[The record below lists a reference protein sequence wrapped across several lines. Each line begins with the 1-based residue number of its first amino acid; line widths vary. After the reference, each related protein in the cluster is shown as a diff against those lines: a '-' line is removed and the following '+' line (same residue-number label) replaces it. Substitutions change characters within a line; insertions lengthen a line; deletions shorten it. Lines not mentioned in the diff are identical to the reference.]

1 MEVPLFCAILWGG
14 MWFLERRRGLK
25 AAIASFFLL
34 FFIQVPGVA
43 QFLQLDSFTAQ
54 IGQTLIVN
62 TYTEDSEGEPV
73 QGSDV
78 SPLRLTIGGGARFRF
93 SGPWRAS
100 VWLHLWSQEYLETP
114 EGPVVPTQIETGSAA
129 GESLAKTLGIML
141 GLPFFYEWQPPG
153 TPGFSFG
160 GGLSPTF
167 VFRLPYAG
175 IDGAEPD
182 GVRSYYLSALR
193 FFYPETMV
201 YGEYQ
206 FTDSV
211 RLGLTVRALWPIYNA
226 WDGEDTSFLD
236 ETLLS
241 FLFGVRLIP

>member
-1 MEVPLFCAILWGG
+1 MEGLLFCVILWGD
-14 MWFLERRRGLK
+14 MWFLERRRGLT
-25 AAIASFFLL
+25 AVTLSILYL
-34 FFIQVPGVA
+34 FFVQVPGVA
-43 QFLQLDSFTAQ
+43 QFLELDSFTAH

-62 TYTEDSEGEPV
+62 TYTEDADGDPV

-78 SPLRLTIGGGARFRF
+78 SPLRLTIGGGARFRL

-129 GESLAKTLGIML
+129 GESLAKTLGIMF
-141 GLPFFYEWQPPG
+141 GFPFFYDWQPAG

-160 GGLSPTF
+160 GGFSPTF
-167 VFRLPYAG
+167 VFRIPYAG

-182 GVRSYYLSALR
+182 GVRSYYLSSLR
-193 FFYPETMV
+193 FFYPETMI

-206 FTDSV
+206 FSEAV

-226 WDGEDTSFLD
+226 WDGEATTFLD
-236 ETLLS
+236 ETLVS
-241 FLFGVRLIP
+241 FLFGVRYIP